1 MRALIMA
8 GGAGSRLNL
17 GEKPLI
23 TLCGRPMI
31 EYITDAFTA
40 AGFEPVVAASMKTPM
55 TMNWCRA
62 QGIAICKAEGKG
74 YVEDMVESVLGLEEQ
89 GPLFICVSDIPCI
102 TPDIIR
108 FIFAS
113 YQSTGKD
120 ALSTWIPA
128 KLVKSCRGGMPY
140 RETVDGI
147 DACPAGVNV
156 LRGDLIGEVQDEC
169 SLLLDELRLAV
180 NVNTRADLAQAEKI
194 LKIHSSF

>member
-55 TMNWCRA
+55 TVNWCRA
-62 QGIAICKAEGKG
+62 RGIAICKAEGKG

-89 GPLFICVSDIPCI
+89 RTTFYLCFGYPLYNSGYHPVPSSRPISQPVKTPCQ
-102 TPDIIR
+102 P
-108 FIFAS
+108 
-113 YQSTGKD
+113 G
-120 ALSTWIPA
+120 
-128 KLVKSCRGGMPY
+128 
-140 RETVDGI
+140 
-147 DACPAGVNV
+147 
-156 LRGDLIGEVQDEC
+156 
-169 SLLLDELRLAV
+169 SLQ
-180 NVNTRADLAQAEKI
+180 NW
-194 LKIHSSF
+194 